1 MIEHHTWS
9 TPSAQPDAVRREWF
23 VVDAE
28 GQTLGRLASRI
39 SQVLAGKHKASYTPH
54 VDTGDFVVVVNAEKV
69 VLTGRK
75 LDHKQYHHYSGYKG
89 GLRSQTARQVLSSAQ
104 PGRVLS
110 AAVQGMVPRNRL
122 GRDMLSKLKVYAG
135 PNHPHQAQK
144 PRPLPEYI

>member
-1 MIEHHTWS
+1 MTEHHTWS
-9 TPSAQPDAVRREWF
+9 TPSARPDAVQREWF
-23 VVDAE
+23 VVDAA

-54 VDTGDFVVVVNAEKV
+54 VDTGDFVIVVNAEKV

-75 LDHKQYHHYSGYKG
+75 LDHKRYHRYSGYKG
-89 GLRSQTARQVLSSAQ
+89 GLRSQTARQVLSGGA
-104 PGRVLS
+104 PGRVLT

-144 PRPLPEYI
+144 PRPFPEYI